1 MRNSPDGVLY
11 VSIQAKNK
19 EALETLY
26 DRYEKILFSFLYK
39 MTQDYDLAEEAL
51 QEVFLKIWK
60 GTGEYDESKGKF
72 TSWLF
77 TMARN
82 SAIDIIRKKKVKPS
96 VPIDDINHMVS
107 DDQSVEEKAEWH
119 EEKVR
124 VQEAVSKLS
133 DDQRGMIQLMY
144 FKGYTQQKISE
155 DYNIPLGTV
164 KSRIRLA
171 LKNLKKSLVFE
182 HERRG

>member
-1 MRNSPDGVLY
+1 MRQSSDADLY
-11 VSIQAKNK
+11 EQIRSKNK
-19 EALETLY
+19 EALEVLY
-26 DRYEKILFSFLYK
+26 DRYERILFSFLFK
-39 MTQDYDLAEEAL
+39 MTEDHGLAEEAM

-82 SAIDIIRKKKVKPS
+82 SAIDIIRKKKAKQS
-96 VPIDDINHMVS
+96 VPLDEIELLVS
-107 DDQSVEEKAEWH
+107 EDKSVEEKAEWH
-119 EEKVR
+119 EEKAR
-124 VQEAVSKLS
+124 VQEAISQLS
-133 DDQRGMIQLMY
+133 DEQSGMIQLMY

-155 DYNIPLGTV
+155 DYDIPLGTV

-171 LKNLKKSLVFE
+171 LKNLKKSLLFE